1 MAFKNADRFGYT
13 ITLPFGEHSYR
24 ISSPPVDVGN
34 FMVETTQL
42 TGKRIAL
49 LARLDG
55 LAEDDPEREDI
66 ERQLEEVTD
75 VLTIPDEMEGDY
87 FRAVLGPAYDETT
100 DDQRAARAARGVELP
115 RQVGGR
121 KTRVGMRHE
130 QPERDALQFGMQ
142 DLGTLLAE
150 RGAGIG
156 HGYAVLSDAGRA

>member
-24 ISSPPVDVGN
+24 IPSPPVDVGN
-34 FMVETTQL
+34 FVVETTQL

-75 VLTIPDEMEGDY
+75 VLTIPDEMEGSY
-87 FRAVLGPAYDETT
+87 FRAVLGPAYDEMKANGEPYELLKM
-100 DDQRAARAARGVELP
+100 AAATVSVWVINGREAAE
-115 RQVGGR
+115 QYWNNGGR
-121 KTRVGMRHE
+121 PNPRRTPRDRRQKTKK
-130 QPERDALQFGMQ
+130 A
-142 DLGTLLAE
+142 T
-150 RGAGIG
+150 
-156 HGYAVLSDAGRA
+156 SK

>member
-87 FRAVLGPAYDETT
+87 FCAVLGPAYDEMKANGEPYELLKM
-100 DDQRAARAARGVELP
+100 AAATVSVWVINGREAAEEYWNN
-115 RQVGGR
+115 GGR
-121 KTRVGMRHE
+121 RPNPRKAPRDRRPKTKT
-130 QPERDALQFGMQ
+130 A
-142 DLGTLLAE
+142 T
-150 RGAGIG
+150 
-156 HGYAVLSDAGRA
+156 SK